1 MNNLRV
7 NTDDIV
13 FMDEISIFEEY
24 DTIYAYLCETDIIDK
39 VAGLYT
45 DVLHDDDFQVNY
57 YGVYDY
63 NNKTFKVEIDLTLY
77 CTYNQLKKDFPLV
90 ADKIIDIVEK
100 NKDGKEEYLNLSINE
115 SELFFDTFK
124 KFCLD
129 EFQAMN
135 YKVMTFEE
143 LIEEVK
149 EELNLK

>member
-7 NTDDIV
+7 NADDII
-13 FMDEISIFEEY
+13 FLDGISIFEEY
-24 DTIYAYLCETDIIDK
+24 NTIYAYLCETDIIDK

-45 DVLHDDDFQVNY
+45 DGLHGEDFQVNY

-63 NNKTFKVEIDLTLY
+63 NNQTFKVEIDLTLY

-100 NKDGKEEYLNLSINE
+100 NKDGIEEYLNLSIKE
-115 SELFFDTFK
+115 Y
-124 KFCLD
+124 
-129 EFQAMN
+129 EFQAMK
-135 YKVMTFEE
+135 YKATTFEE

-149 EELNLK
+149 EELNLN